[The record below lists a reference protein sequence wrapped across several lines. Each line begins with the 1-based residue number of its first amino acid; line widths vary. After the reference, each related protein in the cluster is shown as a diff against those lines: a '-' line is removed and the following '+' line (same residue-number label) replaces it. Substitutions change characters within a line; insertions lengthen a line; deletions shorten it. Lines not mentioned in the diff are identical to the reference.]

1 MPIHLYY
8 YEGYSIKEIAEIME
22 VPVGTIGTRL
32 SRGRKLLEKM
42 IGGIDKNAYESI
54 GFATT
59 LEEIEQYIIN
69 MIK

>member
-1 MPIHLYY
+1 MSLMNFIQ
-8 YEGYSIKEIAEIME
+8 SME